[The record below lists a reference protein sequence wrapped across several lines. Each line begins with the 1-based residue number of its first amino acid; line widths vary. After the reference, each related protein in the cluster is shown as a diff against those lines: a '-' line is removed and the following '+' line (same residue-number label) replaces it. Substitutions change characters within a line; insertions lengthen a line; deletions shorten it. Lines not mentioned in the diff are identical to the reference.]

1 MLGHTGKIGQAF
13 VQDGKGPDMSKW
25 IPIALIGL
33 AFIWF
38 ILTNVGSSLA
48 LSDIA
53 AQPILALV
61 KDGQT
66 IRVQQPGQAATPDA
80 ARILG
85 GSGVQFGYRFDF
97 GLPEGETVSC
107 TIRFRSLTCANGW
120 TPDRV
125 IQGQP

>member
-66 IRVQQPGQAATPDA
+66 IRV
-80 ARILG
+80 LG

-125 IQGQP
+125 ILGQP